1 MSGVKGH
8 GRDEEEGHLPSV
20 LAATAAAFRTYFES
34 WMSKR
39 EMPLS
44 EDGADRQTE
53 ACHRRTSCD

>member
-1 MSGVKGH
+1 MSGVKGQ

-39 EMPLS
+39 ETPLS
-44 EDGADRQTE
+44 EDGAD
-53 ACHRRTSCD
+53 